1 MANADCT
8 VPHSWFTGFPQQ
20 HRPLHRHR
28 TSDIYF
34 SHRGCPAVKCL
45 YQLGVLE
52 CSSGVGHILPGV
64 GLRGAVPIVFA
75 TYPLLAGIEKA
86 NAIFNI
92 VFFISVTSVLIQ
104 GTSLSFVARWL
115 GVALPER
122 VRKFTDVDK
131 LLNEIPK
138 SSLREF
144 EILPDFYSVHKRIV
158 DLNFPKSA
166 FIIMI
171 KRDNEY
177 IRPGG
182 STTIEV
188 GDVLMVLA
196 DTADDFRAVS
206 ECLYNP
212 VSIH

>member
-1 MANADCT
+1 M
-8 VPHSWFTGFPQQ
+8 
-20 HRPLHRHR
+20 
-28 TSDIYF
+28 
-34 SHRGCPAVKCL
+34 
-45 YQLGVLE
+45 
-52 CSSGVGHILPGV
+52 
-64 GLRGAVPIVFA
+64 
-75 TYPLLAGIEKA
+75 
-86 NAIFNI
+86 
-92 VFFISVTSVLIQ
+92 
-104 GTSLSFVARWL
+104 ARWL